1 MVAHSEP
8 PRALITGIG
17 GFTGR
22 YLAAELADAGYSVF
36 GTTHPREPVRSNAFQ
51 VDLCDRAALRNVVR
65 EVKPHVVAHL
75 AAISFVGHSDPDS
88 IYQVNVL
95 GTRHLLQALAEVS
108 ERPKAVLLASSA
120 NVYGNA
126 TTGLIDEAAELSPE
140 NDYAVS
146 KLAMEYMARLW
157 TDQLPLIV
165 VRPFNYTG
173 VGQAEH
179 FLVPKIISHF
189 RRGDQSI
196 ELGNIDVERD
206 FSDVRIVAKIYR
218 RLLEKPPVG
227 EVLNVC
233 SGSSATIREIL
244 KIMSG
249 IAGYKIDFQV
259 NPAFVRRN
267 EVKILRGCSKK
278 LLSKLP
284 GISNDLQAYALA
296 DTLRWMYNEHSC

>member
-1 MVAHSEP
+1 MAAPSEP
-8 PRALITGIG
+8 PRALITGLG

-22 YLAAELADAGYSVF
+22 YLAAELTGAGFSVF
-36 GTTHPREPVRSNAFQ
+36 GTTHPGEPVRTNAFQ
-51 VDLCDRAALRNVVR
+51 VDLCDRATLRNVVR

-95 GTRHLLQALAEVS
+95 GTRHLLQALTEVG
-108 ERPKAVLLASSA
+108 ERPEAVLLASSA

-126 TTGLIDEAAELSPE
+126 TAGLIDEAAALSPE

-173 VGQAEH
+173 VGQADH
-179 FLVPKIISHF
+179 FLVPKIVSHF

-206 FSDVRIVAKIYR
+206 FSDVRTVAKIYR

-233 SGSSATIREIL
+233 SGSSTTIREIL

-249 IAGYKIDFQV
+249 IANYEIDIQV
-259 NPAFVRRN
+259 NPVFVRSN
-267 EVKILRGCSKK
+267 EVKVLRGCSKK
-278 LLSKLP
+278 LLGKLP
-284 GISNDLQAYALA
+284 GISDDLQTYALA
-296 DTLRWMYNEHSC
+296 DTLRWMYEECVR